1 MGGARFIEGVY
12 TVTKQS
18 GTGGLDCGFWAFA
31 QEATRTSK
39 PGPPEATISKR
50 PESQGIQGP
59 FALIPA
65 ASCGSAIMSP
75 TL

>member
-1 MGGARFIEGVY
+1 MGGARFIEVVH
-12 TVTKQS
+12 TLTKQS
-18 GTGGLDCGFWAFA
+18 GTGGLNCGFWAFA

-39 PGPPEATISKR
+39 PGPPEARVSKR
-50 PESQGIQGP
+50 PESQGTQGP
-59 FALIPA
+59 FALIPE